1 MRRSFGPMGGG
12 SVGGGGG
19 MLKTV
24 HRAMRAGSGTRG
36 ASHEP
41 FSHSTTTSHNNTTNS
56 PTYRPSSSDN
66 KNNLNT
72 ISFSSNHHDHPYP
85 SSSIN
90 QYDDFVFCTVPSMDE
105 VHHAISS
112 LQQVLYPP
120 TSFHDSEWD
129 LDWIEPSTSM
139 LKAHCGSECVYDAF
153 HLLQT
158 EPSVKKM
165 VMSLSSDKSVWEA
178 VMNNEAVRE
187 LRDSV
192 YEANKTSILGD
203 VVDSPDGPTPVPDVL
218 QWILVNTKA
227 KLMDLVK
234 KTTEMVNK
242 LFRST
247 INEKAN
253 DQEGAKTE
261 PFETIVRSSFFLS
274 VMVLLIV
281 VVTRTCRL

>member
-12 SVGGGGG
+12 GDGG

-24 HRAMRAGSGTRG
+24 HRAMRAGSATHG

-41 FSHSTTTSHNNTTNS
+41 FSHSTTNNS
-56 PTYRPSSSDN
+56 PTYRPSSSNN

-105 VHHAISS
+105 VHHAVSS
-112 LQQVLYPP
+112 LQQVLNPP
-120 TSFHDSEWD
+120 TIFHDSGWD
-129 LDWIEPSTSM
+129 FDWIEPSTSM

-192 YEANKTSILGD
+192 YEANKSILGD
-203 VVDSPDGPTPVPDVL
+203 VVDSSDGPTPVLDVL

-234 KTTEMVNK
+234 KTTEMVNR
-242 LFRST
+242 LFQST

-261 PFETIVRSSFFLS
+261 PFEKIVRSSFFLS

-281 VVTRTCRL
+281 VVTRTCKL